1 MDDSLNQSWAVFS
14 SFYKNFHCPFCKH
27 QSLDF
32 SNSKQ
37 DKIAGIDVIAVSCY
51 TCGHIELFGVT
62 EVIRE
67 ADRIKKERQNP
78 TLW

>member
-1 MDDSLNQSWAVFS
+1 MERTFDEQWSDFLGR
-14 SFYKNFHCPFCKH
+14 YGTRHCSFCKK
-27 QSLDF
+27 QALDF
-32 SNSKQ
+32 DNPKF
-37 DKIAGIDVIAVSCY
+37 DTIAGIDVIAVSCY